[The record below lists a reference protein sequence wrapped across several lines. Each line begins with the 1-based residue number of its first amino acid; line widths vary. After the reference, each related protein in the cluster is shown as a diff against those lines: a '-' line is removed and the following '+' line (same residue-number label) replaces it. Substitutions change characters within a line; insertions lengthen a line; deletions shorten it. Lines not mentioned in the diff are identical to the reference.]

1 MKYERFIAK
10 RFLPK
15 DRKGTPAHASGY
27 SGPLVRIATYS
38 IALGVLVMVTA
49 VCILRGFQGEIRQK
63 VVGFGS
69 HIVVQSYAMGNT
81 YEETPVDIRRPEVER
96 IRHTPGVRHVQFF
109 ANKGGMI
116 KTDDQIHGIILKG
129 VGQEFDSSFF
139 ASNLVEGRLLLFPT
153 EKPSNEVVISRT
165 ISDKLGLQVG
175 DKMRTYFWQEGSARA
190 RAFEVCGIYNTDLAD
205 FDDHYVVGD
214 LRQVQRLNGW
224 DSNQVAGYEVLV
236 DDFAHLD
243 QTARRLLDQ
252 LGYELTLTTVV
263 AQNPALFSWLDL
275 LDSNIVL
282 IIAIMMLVCVVSI
295 ISALLIMIFEK
306 TSTIGILKA
315 LGVDNSG
322 IRRILLFK
330 SAGIVGKGILLGDAA
345 ALLLCGLQW
354 RFHLLRLDSASYSMD
369 AVPIDLNGWIFI
381 LISIGALVVCLAAM
395 LIPTSYISNIHPAKT
410 IKFD

>member
-1 MKYERFIAK
+1 MYERFISK

-15 DRKGTPAHASGY
+15 DRNSY
-27 SGPLVRIATYS
+27 SGPLVNIATYS
-38 IALGVLVMVTA
+38 IALGVLVMVSA

-63 VVGFGS
+63 IVGFGS
-69 HIVVQSYAMGNT
+69 HIVVRSYAMGNT

-129 VGQEFDSSFF
+129 VGREFDTSFF
-139 ASNLVEGRLLLFPT
+139 ATNLVEGHLFRFPDD
-153 EKPSNEVVISRT
+153 KPSNEVVISRSV
-165 ISDKLGLQVG
+165 SDKMGLEVG
-175 DKMRTYFWQEGSARA
+175 DKMRTYFWQDGNYRA

-224 DSNQVAGYEVLV
+224 DSTQVAGYEILV
-236 DDFAHLD
+236 DDFARLD
-243 QTARRLLDQ
+243 QTAQRLLEH

-282 IIAIMMLVCVVSI
+282 IIIIMMLVCVVSI
-295 ISALLIMIFEK
+295 VSALLIMIFEK

-315 LGVDNSG
+315 LGADNDG
-322 IRRILLFK
+322 IRRILILK
-330 SAGIVGKGILLGDAA
+330 SGSIVGKGILLGDAA
-345 ALLLCGLQW
+345 ALLLCGLQSKF
-354 RFHLLRLDSASYSMD
+354 RLLRLDSTSYSMD
-369 AVPIDLNGWIFI
+369 AVPIDLNGWTF
-381 LISIGALVVCLAAM
+381 LFISIGALAVCMAAL
-395 LIPTSYISNIHPAKT
+395 LIPASYISNIHPAKT